1 MSPPSLSQT
10 IAGSL
15 ILMFR
20 LVCELLT
27 MGEVVA
33 VYLFVAKMCSHTEGF
48 SDFVLSSRLQIT
60 LKFLK
65 EYK

>member
-20 LVCELLT
+20 LVCEFLS

-33 VYLFVAKMCSHTEGF
+33 VYLFAKMCSHTEGF
-48 SDFVLSSRLQIT
+48 TDFVLSFRLQIS
-60 LKFLK
+60 LNFLTEHK
-65 EYK
+65 